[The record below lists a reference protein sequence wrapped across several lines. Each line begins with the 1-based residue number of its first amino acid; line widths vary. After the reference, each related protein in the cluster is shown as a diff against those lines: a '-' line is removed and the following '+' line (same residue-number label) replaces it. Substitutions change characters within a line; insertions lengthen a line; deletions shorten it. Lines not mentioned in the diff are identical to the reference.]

1 MSALSDVAHTI
12 QLSVAPVFLLAGI
25 GALLNVVASR
35 LGRAVDRARA
45 LEEKLLAPPK
55 DGDAPRMRNE
65 LSVLDRRM
73 VLAQRSI
80 FLFSFSALLV
90 CVLVA
95 ALFITDLA
103 NLRLGALVGFL
114 FIGAMIA
121 LIGGLSF
128 FITEVT
134 LATRTLRV
142 RAELLMKD

>member
-1 MSALSDVAHTI
+1 MSALSDIAHTI

-45 LEEKLLAPPK
+45 LEEKLLAISG
-55 DGDAPRMRNE
+55 DDDAPRVRDE
-65 LSVLDRRM
+65 LGVLDRRM
-73 VLAQRSI
+73 LLAQRSI

-90 CVLVA
+90 CVLVS

-103 NLRLGALVGFL
+103 NLQLGALVGFL

-128 FITEVT
+128 FLTEVT